1 MAIPMPQSGP
11 KTLLQQTPI
20 HRIVK
25 LFQITRTLNNP
36 MVVHFQYPIVLKVS
50 TVFRSPKIMCTCPQ
64 SSISVLKKIHLY
76 KRTKLFFRNAALPHN
91 SRGAV
96 CGNGRNIRRFLL
108 SSLAGKDVLLA
119 VFQSCNSAR

>member
-1 MAIPMPQSGP
+1 MPQSGP

-36 MVVHFQYPIVLKVS
+36 MVVHLQYPIVLKVS
-50 TVFRSPKIMCTCPQ
+50 TAFRSPKIMCTFCSEKDTPIQ
-64 SSISVLKKIHLY
+64 ENKTVFP
-76 KRTKLFFRNAALPHN
+76 TAALPRN

-96 CGNGRNIRRFLL
+96 CGNGRNIGLFLL

-119 VFQSCNSAR
+119 VFQSCNSVC